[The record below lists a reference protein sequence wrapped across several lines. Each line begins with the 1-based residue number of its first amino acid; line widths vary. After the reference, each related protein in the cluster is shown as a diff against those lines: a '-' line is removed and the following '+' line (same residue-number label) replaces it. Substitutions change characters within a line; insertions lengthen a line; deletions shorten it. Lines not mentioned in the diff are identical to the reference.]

1 MEEIH
6 SIFAVGAGAISKLV
20 RYVPANMGESKIV
33 RLFNPKFPYEYL
45 KNENKEHPYRHFSEE
60 IINFYKGEFGLE
72 I

>member
-1 MEEIH
+1 
-6 SIFAVGAGAISKLV
+6 
-20 RYVPANMGESKIV
+20 MGESKIV